1 MSTPDP
7 EEKARN
13 SAIAQNEAHRETV
26 SSVRVSAWAVAVA
39 VIIGAIVVGIVW
51 ASTHRYL
58 FDSPWVTDSPC
69 EGSLSP
75 CGRGRGEG

>member
-13 SAIAQNEAHRETV
+13 RAIAQNEAHRETV
-26 SSVRVSAWAVAVA
+26 SSVRVSAWAVAGA

-51 ASTHRYL
+51 ASTHR
-58 FDSPWVTDSPC
+58 
-69 EGSLSP
+69 
-75 CGRGRGEG
+75 